1 MVVMGKDTAKTI
13 KLSNIQKII
22 GKRMGQSKRT
32 QPCFYIGTK
41 ADITDINTF
50 RRQTSKKLKARLS
63 TNDLFFKALGLA
75 TCDYPLM
82 AGRIKGDNIEISAS
96 VNIGFAISVADDKLL
111 VPVIKGVEKMTI
123 KEVSEQSAA
132 LTQRAKSGQITPD
145 QMSDATIAL
154 SSLGMFG
161 VSDFIAVLPLD
172 MPSILAVGKPTDTV
186 VSDDGKIVVRKLI
199 SLSLACDARIVSEDY
214 AARFLQRIV
223 EYLQEPV
230 SLL

>member
-1 MVVMGKDTAKTI
+1 MGKDTAKKI

-32 QPCFYIGTK
+32 QPCFYIGAT

-50 RRQTSKKLKARLS
+50 RRQTSKQLKARLS

-82 AGRIKGDNIEISAS
+82 AGRIRGENIEISES
-96 VNIGFAISVADDKLL
+96 VNVGFAISVADDKLL

-123 KEVSEQSAA
+123 KEISEQSAA
-132 LTQRAKSGQITPD
+132 LTQKAKSGEITPD
-145 QMSDATIAL
+145 QMSEATIAL

-161 VSDFIAVLPLD
+161 VSEFIAVLPLD

-186 VSDDGKIVVRKLI
+186 VSDDGKIEVRKLI
-199 SLSLACDARIVSEDY
+199 SISLACDGRVVSEDY
-214 AARFLQRIV
+214 AARFLNKITA
-223 EYLQEPV
+223 YLEKP
-230 SLL
+230 STLL

>member
-1 MVVMGKDTAKTI
+1 MGKDTAKKI

-32 QPCFYIGTK
+32 QPCFYIGAT

-50 RRQTSKKLKARLS
+50 RRQTSKQLKARLS

-82 AGRIKGDNIEISAS
+82 AGRIRGENIEISES
-96 VNIGFAISVADDKLL
+96 VNVGFAISVADDKLL

-123 KEVSEQSAA
+123 KEISEQSSA
-132 LTQRAKSGQITPD
+132 LTQKAKSGEITPD
-145 QMSDATIAL
+145 QMSGATIAL

-161 VSDFIAVLPLD
+161 VSEFIAVLPLD

-186 VSDDGKIVVRKLI
+186 VSDDGKIEVRKLI
-199 SLSLACDARIVSEDY
+199 SLSLACDGRIVSPDY
-214 AARFLQRIV
+214 AAKFLNKITA
-223 EYLQEPV
+223 YLQQPS